1 MQSTNFLVA
10 TVNKQFNM
18 FTTSEDGTIQ
28 FIANIAEHV
37 KRLEEISD
45 QHHFYI
51 DDAAYYAMN
60 KSGVPLRFTRVF
72 SKNPELLQQST
83 DYRLHNINELDG
95 IVAAKERY
103 SPTTQIFFIGSSEFL
118 TKCQK
123 YAKKLLLTV
132 VDKEIAESTAID
144 NFPLE
149 ALANVYKKRREIKP
163 ELLEQIKKYK
173 AIKMKQLPKFETE
186 IAENGMKITKAVD
199 LSKISIEDQILD
211 TPDYNFYEYRK

>member
-18 FTTSEDGTIQ
+18 FTASEDGAIQ

-103 SPTTQIFFIGSSEFL
+103 SPNVQIFFIGSSEFL

-149 ALANVYKKRREIKP
+149 ALSNVYKKRREIKP